1 MPYLVDTNVLLRSL
15 QPSHPMHSA
24 ATTAIAN
31 LRARGEVLQVAAQN
45 LMEFWR
51 VATRPVA
58 ANGLGMTIAQA
69 EVALQL
75 LETAFQIAPD
85 TADIYSH
92 WRRLVVAHNVS
103 GVQVHDARLV
113 AVMKVHH
120 LSHLLT
126 FDTSD
131 FNRYK
136 TGEGITVIDPAS
148 VPAPSSPS
156 APPVS

>member
-15 QPSHPMHSA
+15 QPAHSMHRA

-31 LRARGEVLQVAAQN
+31 LRASGEVLHVAAQN

-51 VATRPVA
+51 VATRPVT
-58 ANGLGMTIAQA
+58 ANGLGLPIAQA

-75 LETAFQIAPD
+75 LEAAFQIAPD
-85 TADIYSH
+85 TADIYAH
-92 WRRLVVAHNVS
+92 WRRVIVAHNVI

-113 AVMKVHH
+113 AVMKVHR

-126 FDTSD
+126 FNTTD
-131 FNRYK
+131 FKRYEA
-136 TGEGITVIDPAS
+136 GEGIAVVDPAL
-148 VPAPSSPS
+148 VPGPASPAS
-156 APPVS
+156 P